1 MDRIHIAILIL
12 LGLIVVT
19 STLSAVYSGMLVFG
33 KKPYGGSEPASAYAR
48 AASYTETVAADLRS
62 QGARSRDTRDN
73 QGRCATMCGEACMG
87 RSDVPISEHCARKCA
102 AACGFDFK

>member
-19 STLSAVYSGMLVFG
+19 STLSAVYSGMLVF
-33 KKPYGGSEPASAYAR
+33 KKPTATSAYAR

-62 QGARSRDTRDN
+62 QGARSRDTRDTYDR
-73 QGRCATMCGEACMG
+73 GKCATMCGEACMG

-102 AACGFDFK
+102 AACGFDFQ